1 MDGDSS
7 QRKKYDLSAHGTA
20 GGIGRSRPLHHSQ
33 ESPINRF
40 RDNNQPPASRGLHV
54 DTVAH
59 QSRNPSLHPYGGFEY
74 AESASYNAPSLQGG
88 PLQSGAMPY
97 QQDFSTSSSRQNQ
110 SQATQQSGHQDQ
122 QRQQRIQQYDPGMV
136 YNIAPQA
143 QPHSPYD
150 TASHYQPRHSAAIEV
165 LATQF
170 GVPQYYPTDESPATE
185 STHYLT
191 TQVQQTPYSQPHSA
205 TRSHIATSFPETMA
219 GFNTSVAPEPPN
231 PSERLREPS
240 SGLEDAYNRYQQ
252 ALRQTFENI
261 RIGRLITASRSLLEM
276 SEWLL
281 GNAVDL
287 GLVRDEEHLH
297 TDRIKLW
304 DEFNTCW
311 LALCQK
317 QKDTTQ
323 GMLESGPSSQE
334 ILTEE
339 ILNKMG
345 KDLVRL
351 CDRIEQYGLV
361 DYQMGVWEEEILS
374 VLSQCL
380 DLLEEYE
387 DTTSASRSQTGT
399 VGR

>member
-1 MDGDSS
+1 
-7 QRKKYDLSAHGTA
+7 
-20 GGIGRSRPLHHSQ
+20 
-33 ESPINRF
+33 
-40 RDNNQPPASRGLHV
+40 
-54 DTVAH
+54 
-59 QSRNPSLHPYGGFEY
+59 
-74 AESASYNAPSLQGG
+74 
-88 PLQSGAMPY
+88 
-97 QQDFSTSSSRQNQ
+97 
-110 SQATQQSGHQDQ
+110 
-122 QRQQRIQQYDPGMV
+122 MV

-143 QPHSPYD
+143 PPHSPYD

-170 GVPQYYPTDESPATE
+170 GVPQYYPTDESPAPE
-185 STHYLT
+185 SAHYLT
-191 TQVQQTPYSQPHSA
+191 TQVQHTPYSQSPSAARPH
-205 TRSHIATSFPETMA
+205 IVTSFSETMA
-219 GFNTSVAPEPPN
+219 GFNAPVAPESLN
-231 PSERLREPS
+231 TSERPREPS
-240 SGLEDAYNRYQQ
+240 SGLEDAYNQYQQ

-261 RIGRLITASRSLLEM
+261 RIGRLIPASRSLVEM

-323 GMLESGPSSQE
+323 SMFDSGAPTQE
-334 ILTEE
+334 MLTEE
-339 ILNKMG
+339 ILSKMG
-345 KDLVRL
+345 RDLVRL

-374 VLSQCL
+374 VISQCL

-387 DTTSASRSQTGT
+387 ETTSTTRSQLGAA
-399 VGR
+399 GR